1 MSIKHDEER
10 ELLQLQCELARLK
23 LAATHRK
30 KLDNQ
35 LHENQHTPANQF
47 LQAASSVSSSAWQL
61 ALLPKSLKY
70 RGLMILLIVLAQWF
84 SKKRR

>member
-35 LHENQHTPANQF
+35 LYENQHHEN
-47 LQAASSVSSSAWQL
+47 LQY
-61 ALLPKSLKY
+61 LPD
-70 RGLMILLIVLAQWF
+70 WNHH
-84 SKKRR
+84 

>member
-23 LAATHRK
+23 LAAAHRK
-30 KLDNQ
+30 KLNHQ
-35 LHENQHTPANQF
+35 LYENQHTPANQF
-47 LQAASSVSSSAWQL
+47 LQAASSVSLSAWKL

-70 RGLMILLIVLAQWF
+70 RGLMIMLIVLAQCF
-84 SKKRR
+84 SSKKR